1 MYDKSFT
8 KINHIGPSGFVL
20 KTKYNK
26 DKSDLEKKIID
37 TDKKLSDASG
47 LVKKTD
53 YNPKVSEL
61 ESKIRSFSE
70 LATRAALIA
79 VKNRT
84 PNVSNLVKKKQIIMQ
99 TYQKLKVNALLQ
111 LIIINLLKIL
121 FLIK

>member
-1 MYDKSFT
+1 M
-8 KINHIGPSGFVL
+8 L
-20 KTKYNK
+20 A
-26 DKSDLEKKIID
+26 DL
-37 TDKKLSDASG
+37 L
-47 LVKKTD
+47 KKTD

>member
-1 MYDKSFT
+1 MYNKSFT

-26 DKSDLEKKIID
+26 DKSDLEKKISD
-37 TDKKLSDASG
+37 ADKKISDTSG

-53 YNPKVSEL
+53 SNPKVSEL
-61 ESKIRSFSE
+61 EIKIRSFSE
-70 LATRAALIA
+70 LATSVALIT

-111 LIIINLLKIL
+111 LIIINLLK
-121 FLIK
+121 K

>member
-20 KTKYNK
+20 KTKYNE

-84 PNVSNLVKKKQIIMQ
+84 PNVSNLVKKKAD
-99 TYQKLKVNALLQ
+99 YNAD
-111 LIIINLLKIL
+111 ISEIESKCITTTDYN
-121 FLIK
+121 